1 MTVSFVILS
10 RHFKHTNAIALDLM
24 PCVQVI
30 TEYWLHE
37 MLLRLSADLAGQ
49 VTIDATRFFLKFY
62 FENVIGLVVLILL
75 NC

>member
-1 MTVSFVILS
+1 
-10 RHFKHTNAIALDLM
+10 
-24 PCVQVI
+24 
-30 TEYWLHE
+30 